1 MDMNEKKDMMSMVF
15 DNMEIINGMLE
26 NLKKEML
33 EVIFSNEMNL
43 FKKAIFI
50 QGVFSYVNS
59 ILAMTSSLNDEEKN
73 KKISEFINISM
84 LLNENIDEDTI
95 KFIN

>member
-1 MDMNEKKDMMSMVF
+1 MDMDEKKDMMSMVF
-15 DNMEIINGMLE
+15 DSMEIINGMLE

-73 KKISEFINISM
+73 KKISEFVNISM